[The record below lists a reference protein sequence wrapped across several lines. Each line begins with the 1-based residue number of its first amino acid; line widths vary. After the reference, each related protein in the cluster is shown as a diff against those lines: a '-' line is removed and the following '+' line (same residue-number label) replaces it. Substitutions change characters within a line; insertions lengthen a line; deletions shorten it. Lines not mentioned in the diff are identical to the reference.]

1 MTSTNSAKNSD
12 QSSDQSIEDF
22 SWDALPEV
30 AKERWEEMVAYS
42 STVENQLS
50 KAKASRAQAETER
63 QRIASET
70 LKATKDACRAVV
82 ADSKRTIT
90 KLKSQATE
98 SEANYAESRRQLDQ
112 ALSIRNEADTY
123 RESALA
129 SAEKQAQEILRTATH
144 AAEVDCARLKKQ
156 ASLEAYQLLAQAEAM
171 RTAAQEELEAQ
182 KIYTEAAMLKADAH
196 EALGQLQ
203 ARLDDT
209 EDPLE
214 DVILAGAIEGSP
226 GNGLAGN
233 PEDSQE
239 TGTETGEGDGIST
252 SAQDASNEAGAMAT
266 AGKTPSTGERVPSD
280 AQPSPKHQ
288 EKTTGAYSKPGA
300 KTNREKAA

>member
-82 ADSKRTIT
+82 ADSKRAIT
-90 KLKSQATE
+90 KLKNQATE

-129 SAEKQAQEILRTATH
+129 SAEKQAQEIFRTATH

-182 KIYTEAAMLKADAH
+182 KIYTEAAILKADAH

-214 DVILAGAIEGSP
+214 DVILAGALEGSP
-226 GNGLAGN
+226 GNGLAAN
-233 PEDSQE
+233 LEDSQE
-239 TGTETGEGDGIST
+239 TETETVDGVAVNPSDPDSPT
-252 SAQDASNEAGAMAT
+252 EAGAVAT
-266 AGKTPSTGERVPSD
+266 AGETPSSVDPVPGD
-280 AQPSPKHQ
+280 AQPSPNHQ
-288 EKTTGAYSKPGA
+288 ERSTSAHSKPGA
-300 KTNREKAA
+300 KGNRAKAA